1 MRGHMRRAA
10 QVSVSGAAWLG
21 FALRRCSQRPGVS
34 GALSPRS
41 PWTGQLRSRTRSL
54 PHRACPRPWRL
65 GWTRWIQ
72 PGQHQRPEPH
82 SGLCSRSSPTA
93 LRAPAPAPQATL
105 LGPTAPLLPGEPAG
119 AIQDFHPLLAPQPPH
134 PSGGQRTSEA
144 RGKQQKR
151 APACSQ
157 GSLGPPRG
165 AVTPRGRRHAFPPAL
180 GEKNSGK
187 AGHGRCPEAGAPR
200 GSWPDG
206 RCEARGPTAARCI
219 CSAGRSCLGGPAV
232 THAPQ
237 TCGACAR
244 GHGAASRP
252 VSWKPRGGALAS
264 RTGRPPLLL
273 RPAARPVAAASSSP
287 VRAGWPAQA
296 SAGWNTESG
305 LPAAVGRLGWTGWT
319 GRTGR
324 TGLNRWLLMDANGF
338 SPLQCLKPQT
348 D

>member
-41 PWTGQLRSRTRSL
+41 PWTRQPHSRACSL
-54 PHRACPRPWRL
+54 PHRACPRPWRP

-119 AIQDFHPLLAPQPPH
+119 AIQDFHPLLAPQPLH

-165 AVTPRGRRHAFPPAL
+165 AVTRRGRRHAFPPAL

-187 AGHGRCPEAGAPR
+187 AGHGRRPGAGAR
-200 GSWPDG
+200 QLA
-206 RCEARGPTAARCI
+206 RRQVRGPRSRGCPVHLLGREKLPRR
-219 CSAGRSCLGGPAV
+219 AGCHPRASDLRGVREGTRSSIESRVLEAPRWGPGQP
-232 THAPQ
+232 H
-237 TCGACAR
+237 
-244 GHGAASRP
+244 
-252 VSWKPRGGALAS
+252 W
-264 RTGRPPLLL
+264 PPLLLL

-324 TGLNRWLLMDANGF
+324 TGLNR
-338 SPLQCLKPQT
+338 
-348 D
+348 

>member
-41 PWTGQLRSRTRSL
+41 PWTRQPRSHARSL
-54 PHRACPRPWRL
+54 PRRACPRPWRP

-72 PGQHQRPEPH
+72 PGQHQRRKPH

-93 LRAPAPAPQATL
+93 LRAPAPAPQATP

-119 AIQDFHPLLAPQPPH
+119 AIQDFHPLLAPQPP
-134 PSGGQRTSEA
+134 PPQVA
-144 RGKQQKR
+144 RGPVRPEGSSRRGPQPAAR
-151 APACSQ
+151 APWAPHVA
-157 GSLGPPRG
+157 LWPRG
-165 AVTPRGRRHAFPPAL
+165 ADATPSHLPWERRTRAKPGMAAAQEQ
-180 GEKNSGK
+180 G
-187 AGHGRCPEAGAPR
+187 R

-206 RCEARGPTAARCI
+206 RCEARGPGAARRI

-244 GHGAASRP
+244 GHGAASSP

-296 SAGWNTESG
+296 SAGWNAESG